1 MSKENVEVVR
11 EAWTVFRE
19 QGTAGSVEYYAEDCV
34 VERSRSVSM
43 EQTQR
48 SKGTSKG
55 SRSWAPARREFIQIQ
70 AVSSIG

>member
-34 VERSRSVSM
+34 VEGLSD
-43 EQTQR
+43 
-48 SKGTSKG
+48 
-55 SRSWAPARREFIQIQ
+55 APEPDAYVRLRTP
-70 AVSSIG
+70 